1 MPACRQSGRVRVIRI
16 LLALLAVLAL
26 PAAAQPVTGQ
36 LTLYTSQPDR
46 DAARTVDGFR
56 KAQPG
61 VQVQIFR
68 SGTTEVMNKLQAE
81 FAAGAPRA
89 DVLLI
94 ADAVSMERLKA
105 DHRLKPEAGLNL
117 SHIPAGAYDKDHT
130 YFGSKLITTGIVYN
144 TAASMKPTS
153 WTDLL
158 KPAARGQVVL
168 PSPLYSGA
176 AAIQMAAL
184 EAALGPDYYQKL
196 AANGAV
202 AMKGN
207 GSIIT
212 AVASGQAMYGFVVDF
227 MALNAEA
234 KGSPVR
240 FVFPQQGVS
249 AVTEPVAVLAGTSN
263 PAAARAFVAF
273 ILSKAGQELAV
284 SQGYLP
290 VRDDVA
296 PPKGFP
302 PLASVHLLPIDVAA
316 ALAADDANKKAFAKL
331 FGG

>member
-1 MPACRQSGRVRVIRI
+1 VTRTLL
-16 LLALLAVLAL
+16 LLAALAGIAL
-26 PAAAQPVTGQ
+26 PASAAEIGGK
-36 LTLYTSQPDR
+36 LMLYTSQPDR
-46 DAARTVDGFR
+46 DAARTVAAFR

-61 VQVQIFR
+61 VEVEIFR
-68 SGTTEVMNKLQAE
+68 SGTTEVLNKLQAE

-94 ADAVSMERLKA
+94 ADAVSMEKLKA
-105 DHRLKPEAGLNL
+105 AHRLMPVEGLDL
-117 SHIPAGAYDKDHT
+117 AHIPAGAYDRDHT

-144 TAASMKPTS
+144 TAATMQPTS
-153 WTDLL
+153 WEDLL
-158 KPAARGQVVL
+158 KPAAKGQVVL

-176 AAIQMAAL
+176 AAIHMAAMQ
-184 EAALGPDYYQKL
+184 ADLGADYYKQL
-196 AANGAV
+196 AANGAI

-207 GSIIT
+207 GGIIT

-227 MALNAEA
+227 MALNAES

-240 FVFPQQGVS
+240 FVFPKEGVS
-249 AVTEPVAVLAGTSN
+249 AVTEPVAVLAGTQN

-273 ILSKAGQELAV
+273 ILSPAGQDLAV

-302 PLASVHLLPIDVAA
+302 SAGSVHLLPLDVPAA
-316 ALAADDANKKAFAKL
+316 IAADAANKQAFSAL

>member
-1 MPACRQSGRVRVIRI
+1 MIGRVRVIRI
-16 LLALLAVLAL
+16 LPLLAVLAAFAV
-26 PAAAQPVTGQ
+26 PAVAQPVTGQ

-46 DAARTVDGFR
+46 DAARTVAAFR
-56 KAQPG
+56 KVQPG

-81 FAAGAPRA
+81 FTAGAPRA

-105 DHRLKPEAGLNL
+105 DHRLKPEPGLDL
-117 SHIPAGAYDKDHT
+117 SHIPAGAYDQDQT

-144 TAASMKPTS
+144 IAASMQPTS
-153 WTDLL
+153 WADLL
-158 KPAARGQVVL
+158 KPAAKGQVVL

-176 AAIQMAAL
+176 AAIHMAAL
-184 EAALGPDYYQKL
+184 QSALGPNYYKAL

-240 FVFPQQGVS
+240 FVFPKEGVS
-249 AVTEPVAVLAGTSN
+249 AVTEPVAVLAGTRN

-273 ILSKAGQELAV
+273 ILSKAGQDLAV

-296 PPKGFP
+296 PPHGFP
-302 PLASVHLLPIDVAA
+302 KLASVHLLPLDVPAA
-316 ALAADDANKKAFAKL
+316 IAADAANKKAFAAL

>member
-1 MPACRQSGRVRVIRI
+1 
-16 LLALLAVLAL
+16 
-26 PAAAQPVTGQ
+26 
-36 LTLYTSQPDR
+36 
-46 DAARTVDGFR
+46 
-56 KAQPG
+56 
-61 VQVQIFR
+61 
-68 SGTTEVMNKLQAE
+68 MNKLQAE

-105 DHRLKPEAGLNL
+105 DHRLKPEPGLDL
-117 SHIPAGAYDKDHT
+117 SHIPAGAYDQDQT

-144 TAASMKPTS
+144 TAATMKPAR

-158 KPAARGQVVL
+158 QPAAKGQVVL

-176 AAIQMAAL
+176 AAIHMAAL
-184 EAALGPDYYQKL
+184 QAALGPDYYTRL

-234 KGSPVR
+234 KGSPVH
-240 FVFPQQGVS
+240 FVFPKEGVT
-249 AVTEPVAVLAGTSN
+249 AVTEPVAVLEGTKN

-273 ILSKAGQELAV
+273 ILSKAGQDLAV
-284 SQGYLP
+284 GQGYLP

-296 PPKGFP
+296 PPNGFP
-302 PLASVHLLPIDVAA
+302 PVASVHLLPLDVPAA
-316 ALAADDANKKAFAKL
+316 IAADDANKKAFAKL